1 MTELKKK
8 QDGDVTKE
16 NLMSVPNANVLSE
29 RGSGMVTL
37 NAPAINTG
45 GRDAAASRPSCS
57 QGSSS
62 ALDLIKKKLQ
72 DSGAPVTPSPIP
84 AQSVQT
90 GSESNGSKAPESTA
104 KGLQSENC
112 KDKQKDSNGDAN
124 TSDTSSDSEDEDKG
138 PSKEEC
144 IIQFKVYMLILLG
157 LKYLLPFLS

>member
-1 MTELKKK
+1 MKKK
-8 QDGDVTKE
+8 QDGDVSKE

-45 GRDAAASRPSCS
+45 GRDAAAFRSTSS

-72 DSGAPVTPSPIP
+72 DSGTPITPSSIP
-84 AQSVQT
+84 APSVQT
-90 GSESNGSKAPESTA
+90 GSESNGSKAPEST
-104 KGLQSENC
+104 KGLQSENS

-124 TSDTSSDSEDEDKG
+124 ISDTSSDSEDEDKG
-138 PSKEEC
+138 PSKEDR
-144 IIQFKVYMLILLG
+144 INQFKVHLLHCLFG
-157 LKYLLPFLS
+157 